1 MCGLRQSI
9 QPIVQLDHALQE
21 AHRLQTFRL
30 RSLRTSFP
38 TKSRPEAAQ
47 GKPTLGIISI
57 AAATA
62 TTATAAAA
70 AFRSQR
76 IASAFQP
83 GLFLLFIRAIL
94 RIQRIPKFV
103 RRFGRRRRCSCGRS
117 FQKRRSGQ
125 EHELPQL
132 AVHQQSRVRPRLLAQ
147 EFATSVTAASLNDEF
162 MSSSTV
168 SFFVFIHF
176 SHNFSLLLPVVIYK
190 FFFRH
195 FLLFPPFI
203 ILLLQFHS
211 YRFFAS
217 LSSTCPQTISV
228 CILALIGLVRTN
240 A

>member
-57 AAATA
+57 AAATTA
-62 TTATAAAA
+62 TTAA
-70 AFRSQR
+70 AFRSQ
-76 IASAFQP
+76 
-83 GLFLLFIRAIL
+83 LFIRAIL

-103 RRFGRRRRCSCGRS
+103 RRFGRRRRRCCSRGRS

-132 AVHQQSRVRPRLLAQ
+132 AVHQQSRVRPRLFTQ
-147 EFATSVTAASLNDEF
+147 EFATSVTAASLNDEL
-162 MSSSTV
+162 MCV
-168 SFFVFIHF
+168 
-176 SHNFSLLLPVVIYK
+176 L
-190 FFFRH
+190 
-195 FLLFPPFI
+195 
-203 ILLLQFHS
+203 
-211 YRFFAS
+211 
-217 LSSTCPQTISV
+217 
-228 CILALIGLVRTN
+228 
-240 A
+240 

>member
-57 AAATA
+57 AAATTA
-62 TTATAAAA
+62 TTAA

-83 GLFLLFIRAIL
+83 GLFILFIRAIL

-103 RRFGRRRRCSCGRS
+103 RRFSRRRRRCCSRGRS

-132 AVHQQSRVRPRLLAQ
+132 AVHQQSRVRPRLFTQ
-147 EFATSVTAASLNDEF
+147 EFATSVTAASLNDEL
-162 MSSSTV
+162 MCV
-168 SFFVFIHF
+168 
-176 SHNFSLLLPVVIYK
+176 L
-190 FFFRH
+190 
-195 FLLFPPFI
+195 
-203 ILLLQFHS
+203 
-211 YRFFAS
+211 
-217 LSSTCPQTISV
+217 
-228 CILALIGLVRTN
+228 
-240 A
+240 